1 MKRGTKALS
10 ALLAAALV
18 FGFAPPARA
27 AGEVTGYALYTDIVA
42 QVDGHSIPSYNV
54 GGRTAVLVKDLAQY
68 GLYVYWN
75 EDARTAYV
83 WPGAVAPGGQ
93 QEIRTDYEPA
103 APEGKVGD
111 PAYPIYASDTKVVVA
126 GEEKESF
133 NIGGHT
139 LVYLSDLEAF
149 GTLTWNNES
158 RLAGLTLEDPVELAL
173 ERKETELK
181 EAGLSYTFTRYPGPK
196 GTLAVYS
203 QGGTPH
209 GSSCMMLYV
218 HETGKQTQ
226 LDELFP
232 VCGFGAQ
239 YYLTPRDIQFDS
251 AGESLTF
258 LTPVKEE
265 VNGETVEW
273 GDTRCTFNTLNGT
286 MTSMVPVGKP
296 LEQWELTAYI
306 PDTATQSQD
315 GSLYVA
321 VIKGEGEAAASF
333 SEASVPYEK
342 IRLQVSQSGVTV
354 VHESGGIEPEG
365 AGETAYD
372 RAEQA
377 LMALGLPRITQDGF
391 QKVNT
396 QEQKEAA
403 GHWFQVTKNGQPV
416 TGVLW
421 WGQGNGHVDLNFDF
435 DGVQTL
441 TDGDLLEIR
450 MGELDD

>member
-1 MKRGTKALS
+1 MKWKQR
-10 ALLAAALV
+10 AAAGFLTVLMTLCLV
-18 FGFAPPARA
+18 LPVQA

-42 QVDGHSIPSYNV
+42 QVDGQAIPSYNV

-83 WPGAVAPGGQ
+83 WPGSVAPGGQ
-93 QEIRTDYEPA
+93 QEIHTDYEPS

-149 GTLTWNNES
+149 GTLTWNDES
-158 RLAGLTLEDPVELAL
+158 RVAGLTLGDPVELAL
-173 ERKETELK
+173 ERTEAELQQ
-181 EAGLSYTFTRYPGPK
+181 AGLSYTFTRYPGPK

-203 QGGTPH
+203 QGGTSH
-209 GSSCMMLYV
+209 GNSCRMLYV
-218 HETGKQTQ
+218 HETGQQTQ
-226 LDELFP
+226 IDELFP
-232 VCGFGAQ
+232 SYGFGPQ
-239 YYLTPRDIQFDS
+239 FYLNPRDVQFDA
-251 AGESLTF
+251 AGENLTF

-273 GDTRCTFNTLNGT
+273 GDTRCTFYTLNGT
-286 MTSMVPVGKP
+286 MLSMVPVGKP
-296 LEQWELTAYI
+296 LEQWELTAYA
-306 PDTATQSQD
+306 PDTAALSQD
-315 GSLYVA
+315 GRLYVA
-321 VIKGEGEAAASF
+321 VTKAEGEASASF
-333 SEASVPYEK
+333 TESYVPYEK

-354 VHESGGIEPEG
+354 IHETGGVMPEG
-365 AGETAYD
+365 AEETAYD

-377 LMALGLPRITQDGF
+377 LMALDLPRITQENF

-396 QEQKEAA
+396 QEQKEEAA
-403 GHWFQVTKNGQPV
+403 FWLQVMKNGQPV
-416 TGVLW
+416 SGVLW

-435 DGVQTL
+435 DERQTL
-441 TDGDLLEIR
+441 AEGDVLEIII
-450 MGELDD
+450 GERID